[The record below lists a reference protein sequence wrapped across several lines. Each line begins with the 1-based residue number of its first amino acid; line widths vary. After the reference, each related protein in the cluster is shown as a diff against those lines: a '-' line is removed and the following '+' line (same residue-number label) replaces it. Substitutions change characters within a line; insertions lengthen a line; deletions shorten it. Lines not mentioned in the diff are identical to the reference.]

1 MTASHSGCDD
11 ARLMGAP
18 RTRRGGGGWRTHA
31 ARAIS
36 VALVAAAVLS
46 SFASPARAD
55 DPLTEAL
62 KRKEELE
69 RAVQVAR
76 QNTQRYQTA
85 AGQFQAAIN
94 AANARI
100 AALAGKQAANQFQAA
115 VDNANARISEL
126 ADQQA
131 AAQTEAESLGFQIQ
145 IAEEQLALVA
155 FQLDETKALADS
167 LKAQADEQT
176 RQLLRRQELYARHLR
191 TTYRQALVSPLEML
205 LGSSSLTEFASRLQ
219 AMIFVNR
226 QDTRLANEI
235 RALRA
240 DTARKQDEASAKEK
254 EILGLQ
260 DEIGLTR
267 QRLTVEKT
275 LYDKLVA
282 DAEAAMDEQA
292 QARAGAAADRNSAQ
306 NAARRSDRQRQDLQR
321 QLDQAEAYYEQL
333 AAAQAGKSGL
343 GAFNGKLF
351 MWPVRGPITSY
362 FGPRW
367 GGFHNGLDIA
377 APMYTPVR
385 APSTGVV
392 TTVGRPYI
400 ASGDTAV
407 VVIIAHGNNFA
418 TLSGHLADGG
428 RWPPVHVGQ
437 RVAAGEIIGYIGM
450 TGWTTGPHDHFMTIV
465 DGRAQ
470 NPLSYLP

>member
-1 MTASHSGCDD
+1 
-11 ARLMGAP
+11 
-18 RTRRGGGGWRTHA
+18 
-31 ARAIS
+31 
-36 VALVAAAVLS
+36 
-46 SFASPARAD
+46 
-55 DPLTEAL
+55 
-62 KRKEELE
+62 
-69 RAVQVAR
+69 
-76 QNTQRYQTA
+76 
-85 AGQFQAAIN
+85 
-94 AANARI
+94 
-100 AALAGKQAANQFQAA
+100 
-115 VDNANARISEL
+115 
-126 ADQQA
+126 
-131 AAQTEAESLGFQIQ
+131 
-145 IAEEQLALVA
+145 
-155 FQLDETKALADS
+155 
-167 LKAQADEQT
+167 
-176 RQLLRRQELYARHLR
+176 
-191 TTYRQALVSPLEML
+191 
-205 LGSSSLTEFASRLQ
+205 
-219 AMIFVNR
+219 
-226 QDTRLANEI
+226 
-235 RALRA
+235 
-240 DTARKQDEASAKEK
+240 
-254 EILGLQ
+254 
-260 DEIGLTR
+260 
-267 QRLTVEKT
+267 
-275 LYDKLVA
+275 
-282 DAEAAMDEQA
+282 MDEQA